1 MDELTEAVLVVNG
14 NFYRALSL
22 ADLGAMQ
29 RVWLA
34 SPDAVCVHPGW
45 PPLRGCPDILE
56 SWRGIFAHQGP
67 LHIWPTE
74 TEVRLYG
81 QTAEI
86 NCLENIDVAQ
96 VEQAEVICTRA
107 TNIFRRVAVSGD
119 WKMLEH
125 HTVPLP
131 PGHGRRLTP
140 YSVN

>member
-1 MDELTEAVLVVNG
+1 MDELTEAVLVVNA

-22 ADLGAMQ
+22 ADFGAMQ
-29 RVWLA
+29 RLWLD

-45 PPLRGCPDILE
+45 PALHGWPDIRD
-56 SWRGIFAHQGP
+56 SWRSIFAHQGP
-67 LHIWPTE
+67 LHIWPSE
-74 TEVRLYG
+74 SEVRLYG

-107 TNIFRRVAVSGD
+107 TNIFRRAAVSGD

-131 PGHGRRLTP
+131 PGHGQRLAP
-140 YSVN
+140 YSLN